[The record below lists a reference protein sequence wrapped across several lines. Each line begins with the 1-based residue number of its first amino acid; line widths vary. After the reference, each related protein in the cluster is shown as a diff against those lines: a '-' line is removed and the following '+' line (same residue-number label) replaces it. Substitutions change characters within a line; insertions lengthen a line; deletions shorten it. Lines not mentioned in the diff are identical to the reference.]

1 MTSASG
7 SASGGTAT
15 TPESRL
21 LVTEIDLTRIDLSYG
36 PLQAARL
43 GVCTPSQL
51 AYWSR
56 VGLVVPAGD
65 PPRYSFRDLVALR
78 VIASLLDAGLSTAKV
93 RRALH
98 HLVEAGDD
106 LAGLRVVTDGDR
118 VWACRDDGEILDALR
133 HGQMA
138 LFISVDRFAAEV
150 DEGVRAFAAERT
162 AFLAE
167 LTPEPGPALPGPV
180 PPPVV
185 MPV

>member
-1 MTSASG
+1 MTS
-7 SASGGTAT
+7 
-15 TPESRL
+15 
-21 LVTEIDLTRIDLSYG
+21 IDRTRIDMSYG

-43 GVCTPSQL
+43 GDCTPSQL

-56 VGLVVPAGD
+56 VGLIVPAGD

-98 HLVEAGDD
+98 YLVEAGDD

-133 HGQMA
+133 QGQMA
-138 LFISVDRFAAEV
+138 LFVAVDRYAAEV
-150 DEGVRAFAAERT
+150 DAGVRAFAAERT

-167 LTPEPGPALPGPV
+167 LAPAAAPPAVIPV
-180 PPPVV
+180 
-185 MPV
+185 